1 MNCRTPY
8 TLTLLGLAGM
18 AVVGLYR
25 GDPMVMTFVVLVTV
39 LAVTALA
46 WEAHER

>member
-8 TLTLLGLAGM
+8 TLSLLGLAGM

-25 GDPMVMTFVVLVTV
+25 DDWLVMTFVVLVTV
-39 LAVTALA
+39 LAVSALA
-46 WEAHER
+46 WEAHR

>member
-1 MNCRTPY
+1 MNDLTCY
-8 TLTLLGLAGM
+8 TLTLLGLAGL

-25 GDPMVMTFVVLVTV
+25 ADWLVMTFVVLVTV

-46 WEAHER
+46 WEAHR

>member
-1 MNCRTPY
+1 MNARTPY

-25 GDPMVMTFVVLVTV
+25 EDWLVMTFVVLVTV